1 MTDSE
6 IVCGA
11 QLINRYLDNELHG
24 DEFIRVRTHIAGCE
38 SCRTRLKDYEKIHS
52 GLNSIIHTTPCASS
66 VELENRVIE
75 SIRSKNKVGSK
86 DWKDVIFS
94 RKILVP
100 AGIAVSIIWVFFTFY
115 NTPMPVG
122 PTAIV
127 SSLSGSGSS
136 VMILETPKT
145 RETILWF
152 SENG

>member
-6 IVCGA
+6 IVCGTE
-11 QLINRYLDNELHG
+11 LISRYLDNELHG

-38 SCRTRLKDYEKIHS
+38 SCRARLKDYDKIHS
-52 GLNSIIHTTPCASS
+52 GVNSIIHNISCATS
-66 VELENRVIE
+66 VGLENRVVE
-75 SIRSKNKVGSK
+75 SIRKKNKIGSK

-100 AGIAVSIIWVFFTFY
+100 AGIAASIILMFFTFY
-115 NTPMPVG
+115 NNPAPTG

-136 VMILETPKT
+136 VMILETSKT

>member
-6 IVCGA
+6 IVCGTE
-11 QLINRYLDNELHG
+11 LISRYLDNELHG
-24 DEFIRVRTHIAGCE
+24 DELIRVRTHIAGCE
-38 SCRTRLKDYEKIHS
+38 SCRARLKSYDKVHS
-52 GLNSIIHTTPCASS
+52 GLNSIISTTPCASS
-66 VELENRVIE
+66 AGLENRVID
-75 SIRSKNKVGSK
+75 SIRKKNKVGSK
-86 DWKDVIFS
+86 GWKDVIFS

-100 AGIAVSIIWVFFTFY
+100 AGIAASIILMFFTFY
-115 NTPMPVG
+115 NNPAPAG

-145 RETILWF
+145 HETILWF